1 MNRKYIFFFLLVQV
15 LIAFFI
21 GVGFWNYFQHPQGNE
36 LYKGMFIFI
45 TSSIFLIIFFN
56 LRYKRYKYLFF
67 VSNIISIGA
76 WIYNFVIC
84 VYFSIFSKLTLFLWG
99 FIIILCVCCIAPFF
113 SVHSLFLITK
123 YQHKFESNIIKGKHH
138 VHEGFAGII
147 LILIAIGLF
156 LLRLTWISKE
166 KLITEFHIIGTVFII
181 LLTLLL
187 YFGSFLVGRDW
198 KDVINFKF
206 LSLNS
211 DKNTSID
218 DNETINDKKNMFYT
232 EKPLNTYFLGIILS
246 SMGIFFIF
254 FPVDI
259 FPYHIFH
266 IKAEVIRIF
275 GWFILITGAM
285 LIGFDWI
292 RLLRRFFPDEY
303 EKLNQKL
310 GSKVK

>member
-1 MNRKYIFFFLLVQV
+1 MNRKNTFFILLVQV

-45 TSSIFLIIFFN
+45 TSSIFLIMFFN

-84 VYFSIFSKLTLFLWG
+84 VYFSIFSKLTLFQWG

-166 KLITEFHIIGTVFII
+166 KLLTEFQIIGTVFII

-211 DKNTSID
+211 DKNASID

-232 EKPLNTYFLGIILS
+232 EKPLNTYILGIILS

-254 FPVDI
+254 FPVNI
-259 FPYHIFH
+259 FPYNIFH

-310 GSKVK
+310 GNKVK

>member
-1 MNRKYIFFFLLVQV
+1 MNRKYTIIILSVFI
-15 LIAFFI
+15 LIAIYI

-45 TSSIFLIIFFN
+45 VGSIFLIIFLN
-56 LRYKRYKYLFF
+56 LKYKKYKYLFF
-67 VSNIISIGA
+67 ISNIISIGA

-218 DNETINDKKNMFYT
+218 DNETINDKKNMFYI

-254 FPVDI
+254 FPADI

-310 GSKVK
+310 GNKVK

>member
-1 MNRKYIFFFLLVQV
+1 
-15 LIAFFI
+15 
-21 GVGFWNYFQHPQGNE
+21 
-36 LYKGMFIFI
+36 
-45 TSSIFLIIFFN
+45 
-56 LRYKRYKYLFF
+56 
-67 VSNIISIGA
+67 SNIISIGA

-84 VYFSIFSKLTLFLWG
+84 VYFSIFSKLTLFQWG
-99 FIIILCVCCIAPFF
+99 LIIILCVCCIAPFF

-211 DKNTSID
+211 DKNASID

-232 EKPLNTYFLGIILS
+232 KKSLNTYFLGIILS

-259 FPYHIFH
+259 FPYSIFH

-310 GSKVK
+310 GNKVK

>member
-1 MNRKYIFFFLLVQV
+1 MNRKYTIIILSVFI
-15 LIAFFI
+15 LIAIFI

-45 TSSIFLIIFFN
+45 VGSIFLIIFLN
-56 LRYKRYKYLFF
+56 LKYKKYKYLFF
-67 VSNIISIGA
+67 ISNIISIGA

-84 VYFSIFSKLTLFLWG
+84 VYFSIFSKLTLFQWG

-156 LLRLTWISKE
+156 FLRLTWISKE
-166 KLITEFHIIGTVFII
+166 RLITEFHIIGTVFII

-198 KDVINFKF
+198 KDVISFKF

-211 DKNTSID
+211 YKNVSID
-218 DNETINDKKNMFYT
+218 DNESIKKKNKFYT
-232 EKPLNTYFLGIILS
+232 KKPLNTYFLGIILS

-259 FPYHIFH
+259 FPYHIFY

-310 GSKVK
+310 GNKVK